1 MLAHARALTLVRY
14 LAMRSE
20 AQLASLLDERLGS
33 QTVKRLALLWALR
46 TVSNVNKSHKSIVRT
61 STVSEHTSKNQ
72 IRSKFRMKESESRMC
87 TRTCEGDMVGTFDGL
102 AVGAVD
108 GATVGRA
115 VGAPDGT

>member
-46 TVSNVNKSHKSIVRT
+46 TVSNVNKSIVRT
-61 STVSEHTSKNQ
+61 SIVSEHTSKNQ